1 MEVAI
6 GRWVSNPRDHAAE
19 IKVFLRSLPG
29 LIKDDIQAIGNYCC
43 ALEIA
48 SGLTIG
54 ELLGLLVSASLDV
67 NRIIKTSNFCSST
80 TSLVQRMWGMTPV
93 SKETVMCFFQDVEF
107 TAVVGEERSAALLAD
122 CLEITPGAGWQ
133 RMCQEI
139 VDIRRNFMTSAIL
152 NQFIASAVFSGLSL
166 WQCRQ
171 TTNELREVK
180 DKISTK
186 LTDINTRLD
195 KADNDFKNILDKFEQ
210 EDSTDPM
217 MLLDINMLTSDLGNI
232 RHDLKLLRRDV
243 NKDRRVV
250 CGRRNKHLIAMI
262 PWYSAKLTYVE
273 HIADHSFRP
282 SPDHGCLNAV
292 GVAGAAM
299 NLPLAFAA
307 GVTTGYKAL
316 SVAGLLLNGGALAGN
331 AYCVKK
337 CQDTISLIDDRLS
350 AIKDYE
356 DRVTHALE
364 RVHELQQDMERH
376 ARQQERAM
384 TGTTRRSGRRTN
396 ILT

>member
-67 NRIIKTSNFCSST
+67 NRIIKTSNFCST
-80 TSLVQRMWGMTPV
+80 TTDLIQRMCGMTAV

-122 CLEITPGAGWQ
+122 CLEMTPGAGWQ

-139 VDIRRNFMTSAIL
+139 VDIRRNFMTSVIWY
-152 NQFIASAVFSGLSL
+152 QFITSAVFSGLSL

-180 DKISTK
+180 DKISTDYDRK
-186 LTDINTRLD
+186 LTNIKSRLD
-195 KADNDFKNILDKFEQ
+195 KADKDFKRILDKFEE
-210 EDSTDPM
+210 EDQTDTM

-243 NKDRRVV
+243 NKDRRIV

-262 PWYSAKLTYVE
+262 P
-273 HIADHSFRP
+273 
-282 SPDHGCLNAV
+282 CAV

-396 ILT
+396 LLA